1 MRNIFNKMI
10 FILFLFMVGKL
21 YAQSCRELYEENT
34 KRATQL
40 YVNDASMVQWLD
52 IRDEM
57 KKLKTNACEG
67 EFTDDEKRNI
77 LEHLKEICKRVSDF
91 KQYFTYRDE
100 LLQLMG
106 DSTNAIDLEEES
118 AEWEEKTIMKHY
130 GTLRVKLDSED
141 EMTGMKEMAVLK
153 SKIENELY
161 PIDIRFDYPENAIHS
176 KILKAQS
183 IRRLEFLQLE
193 IASGKLECNFDGY
206 DRENNSFYF
215 EIPYVPLLKKSKNP
229 SQWYA
234 ITFDKKKRY
243 RINYN
248 VPDVALTIK
257 PEANWVLENK
267 LPEKW
272 IKLTFDK
279 SLKNIEFRN
288 IDENRVL
295 KQSLDDYIR
304 IPRGDDV
311 DYYLPSNQ
319 RIKIAL
325 NPSRGIIYT
334 VSNILYRYLFPAGII
349 IAGLSGVL

>member
-100 LLQLMG
+100 LLQLME

-118 AEWEEKTIMKHY
+118 AEWEEKTITKHY

-153 SKIENELY
+153 SKIENELR
-161 PIDIRFDYPENAIHS
+161 PINIRFDYPENAIHS

-193 IASGKLECNFDGY
+193 ISRGNLQCNFDGY
-206 DRENNSFYF
+206 DRDSKSFYF
-215 EIPYVPLLKKSKNP
+215 EIPYVPLLRKSKNP

-234 ITFDKKKRY
+234 ITFDNKKRY

-257 PEANWVLENK
+257 PEANWVLINQ

-279 SLKNIEFRN
+279 SLKNIEFKN

-295 KQSLDDYIR
+295 RQSQDDYIK
-304 IPRGDDV
+304 IDRGDDI

-319 RIKIAL
+319 RIKIDL
-325 NPSRGIIYT
+325 IPSRGFIYT
-334 VSNILYRYLFPAGII
+334 VSNTLNILFPFVLI
-349 IAGLSGVL
+349 IAGVSVL

>member
-10 FILFLFMVGKL
+10 FILFLFMVGNL

-34 KRATQL
+34 KRAKQL
-40 YVNDASMVQWLD
+40 LGKDASMAHWLD
-52 IRDEM
+52 IRDEI

-67 EFTDDEKRNI
+67 EFTDKEERYI
-77 LEHLKEICKRVSDF
+77 LEYLIDICKKVSDF

-100 LLQLMG
+100 LLELMG
-106 DSTNAIDLEEES
+106 ESNNAINSEEES
-118 AEWEEKTIMKHY
+118 VEWVEKTIMKYY

-153 SKIENELY
+153 SKIENELR
-161 PIDIRFDYPENAIHS
+161 PINIRFDYPENAIYN
-176 KILKAQS
+176 KKLKAQS

-193 IASGKLECNFDGY
+193 IARGNLECNFDGY
-206 DRENNSFYF
+206 DRKNNSFYF
-215 EIPYVPLLKKSKNP
+215 EIPYVPLLKKSKKP

-234 ITFDKKKRY
+234 ITFDNKKRY

-257 PEANWVLENK
+257 PEENWVLINQ
-267 LPEKW
+267 LPKKW

-279 SLKNIEFRN
+279 SLKNIEFIN

-295 KQSLDDYIR
+295 KQSLDDYIK
-304 IPRGDDV
+304 IDRGDDV

-319 RIKIAL
+319 RIKIVL
-325 NPSRGIIYT
+325 IPSRGFIYT
-334 VSNILYRYLFPAGII
+334 VSNTLYSLFPFVIILAGV
-349 IAGLSGVL
+349 SVL

>member
-10 FILFLFMVGKL
+10 FILFFFMVGNL
-21 YAQSCRELYEENT
+21 YAQSCRELFDENI

-40 YVNDASMVQWLD
+40 YDNDGSMVQWLD

-67 EFTDDEKRNI
+67 EFTDEEDINI
-77 LEHLKEICKRVSDF
+77 LEYLKEICKRVSDF

-100 LLQLMG
+100 LLQLME
-106 DSTNAIDLEEES
+106 DRTNAIDLEEES

-130 GTLRVKLDSED
+130 GPLRVKLDSED

-153 SKIENELY
+153 SKIENELR

-193 IASGKLECNFDGY
+193 ISRGNLKFNFDGY
-206 DRENNSFYF
+206 DRDSKSFYF

-234 ITFDKKKRY
+234 ITFDNKKRY

-248 VPDVALTIK
+248 VPDVTLTIK
-257 PEANWVLENK
+257 PEENWVLINE

-279 SLKNIEFRN
+279 SLKNIEFKN

-295 KQSLDDYIR
+295 RQSQDDYIK
-304 IPRGDDV
+304 IDRGDDI

-319 RIKIAL
+319 RIKIDL
-325 NPSRGIIYT
+325 IPSRGFIYT
-334 VSNILYRYLFPAGII
+334 VSNTLNILFPFVLI
-349 IAGLSGVL
+349 IAGVSVL

>member
-100 LLQLMG
+100 LLQLME

-118 AEWEEKTIMKHY
+118 AEWEEKTITKHY

-153 SKIENELY
+153 SKIENELR
-161 PIDIRFDYPENAIHS
+161 PINIRFDYPENAIHS
-176 KILKAQS
+176 KILKAQ
-183 IRRLEFLQLE
+183 
-193 IASGKLECNFDGY
+193 
-206 DRENNSFYF
+206 
-215 EIPYVPLLKKSKNP
+215 
-229 SQWYA
+229 
-234 ITFDKKKRY
+234 T
-243 RINYN
+243 
-248 VPDVALTIK
+248 
-257 PEANWVLENK
+257 
-267 LPEKW
+267 
-272 IKLTFDK
+272 
-279 SLKNIEFRN
+279 
-288 IDENRVL
+288 
-295 KQSLDDYIR
+295 
-304 IPRGDDV
+304 
-311 DYYLPSNQ
+311 
-319 RIKIAL
+319 
-325 NPSRGIIYT
+325 
-334 VSNILYRYLFPAGII
+334 
-349 IAGLSGVL
+349 

>member
-40 YVNDASMVQWLD
+40 YVNDASMAQWLD

-100 LLQLMG
+100 LLQLME

-118 AEWEEKTIMKHY
+118 AEWEEKTITKHY

-153 SKIENELY
+153 SKIENEEPR

-193 IASGKLECNFDGY
+193 ISRGNLQCNFDGY
-206 DRENNSFYF
+206 DRDSKSFYF
-215 EIPYVPLLKKSKNP
+215 EIPYVPLLRKSKNP

-248 VPDVALTIK
+248 TPDVALTIK
-257 PEANWVLENK
+257 PEANWVLINK

-319 RIKIAL
+319 RIKIVL
-325 NPSRGIIYT
+325 IPSRGIIYT
-334 VSNILYRYLFPAGII
+334 VSDTFYRYLFPAAII
-349 IAGLSGVL
+349 LAGVSVL

>member
-10 FILFLFMVGKL
+10 FILFLFMVDKL
-21 YAQSCRELYEENT
+21 YAQSCRELYDENT

-40 YVNDASMVQWLD
+40 YVNDASMAQWLD

-57 KKLKTNACEG
+57 KKLNTDTCEG
-67 EFTDDEKRNI
+67 EFKDDEKRNI
-77 LEHLKEICKRVSDF
+77 LEHLIEICKRVSDF

-106 DSTNAIDLEEES
+106 DSTNAIVLEEES
-118 AEWEEKTIMKHY
+118 AEWEKKTITKHY

-153 SKIENELY
+153 SKIENELR
-161 PIDIRFDYPENAIHS
+161 PINIRFDYPENAIHS

-193 IASGKLECNFDGY
+193 IARGNLECNFDGY
-206 DRENNSFYF
+206 DKDNNSFYF
-215 EIPYVPLLKKSKNP
+215 EIPYVPLLRKSKNP

-234 ITFDKKKRY
+234 ITFDNKKRY

-248 VPDVALTIK
+248 VPDVTLTIK
-257 PEANWVLENK
+257 PEENWVLINQ

-295 KQSLDDYIR
+295 KKSLDDYIR

-319 RIKIAL
+319 RIEITL

-334 VSNILYRYLFPAGII
+334 ISNTLYRYLFPAAII
-349 IAGLSGVL
+349 IAGVSVL